1 MHVVAEVEK
10 AAIHSKN
17 LMYENIEI
25 LPVSSSAGA
34 TTILYLSTDDYYEW
48 NAKVLLMMNG
58 VKNIRTF
65 HRCACYFQTVNK
77 EKQRERTSS
86 EREKEGAFSMHVR
99 THIKYSQNERKSVS
113 INQINDGLL
122 IRKIF

>member
-34 TTILYLSTDDYYEW
+34 TTILYLSTDDYYE
-48 NAKVLLMMNG
+48 
-58 VKNIRTF
+58 
-65 HRCACYFQTVNK
+65 
-77 EKQRERTSS
+77 
-86 EREKEGAFSMHVR
+86 
-99 THIKYSQNERKSVS
+99 
-113 INQINDGLL
+113 
-122 IRKIF
+122 